1 MCENNLLELRF
12 VMLEFFANITIVL
25 LCLQNTDKVCTVFE
39 LSVPVDLNF
48 ISCKNDLLYS
58 TEPKLLE
65 NLRDY
70 EN

>member
-1 MCENNLLELRF
+1 MK
-12 VMLEFFANITIVL
+12 EFFANITIVL

-58 TEPKLLE
+58 TEPKLLK
-65 NLRDY
+65 NLRD
-70 EN
+70 